1 MRTPIISLKSGG
13 TKQPFFCVHPVSGD
27 LLSYLGLV
35 KYLDQDQPVYG
46 IQARGREEDQQ
57 QVVSMSIEQMATAYV
72 NALLEIQPVG
82 PYALGGHSFG
92 GLVAFEMAQQLRA
105 QGCEVNALILIDSHW
120 GRKAHGEGYERTD
133 VQWIMGLA
141 TILAS
146 YRGKTA
152 PLSSDEIS
160 HLSPEAQLIA
170 LRDHLVAS
178 EIIPQEMKLA
188 GLRELLQIIKAN
200 IRSQLSYQPK
210 MYQGKITLI
219 QGTQAEFGDLV
230 TKWTPFSSEPLT
242 VYTVPG
248 DHFLMLT
255 EPHVQTLA
263 SQLQRFLD
271 RIRAQGE
278 VL

>member
-1 MRTPIISLKSGG
+1 
-13 TKQPFFCVHPVSGD
+13 
-27 LLSYLGLV
+27 
-35 KYLDQDQPVYG
+35 
-46 IQARGREEDQQ
+46 
-57 QVVSMSIEQMATAYV
+57 
-72 NALLEIQPVG
+72 
-82 PYALGGHSFG
+82 
-92 GLVAFEMAQQLRA
+92 
-105 QGCEVNALILIDSHW
+105 
-120 GRKAHGEGYERTD
+120 
-133 VQWIMGLA
+133 
-141 TILAS
+141 
-146 YRGKTA
+146 
-152 PLSSDEIS
+152 
-160 HLSPEAQLIA
+160 LSPEAQLIA

-219 QGTQAEFGDLV
+219 QGAQAEFGDLV
-230 TKWTPFSSEPLT
+230 TNWTPFSSEPLT

-271 RIRAQGE
+271 RMRAQGE